1 MTIVV
6 LIVIV
11 AAFLWAITNHI
22 DKFLVNGIDE
32 SASSIETLLMFSTLV
47 AGLVFSPIWLIICN
61 FNVSLSMSS
70 LIVVFLA
77 SFIFLMATYVYF
89 KALDTN
95 DTTIIVI
102 MFQMIPV
109 FSFIL
114 ALIFFDEML
123 TFNQILGSII
133 IIVAAIIISIDFNN
147 KESKFNLKALILMT
161 LSSFLYSVY
170 YILFDFA
177 IRHDNY
183 NVVAFWYQIGFLIMG
198 IVLFCIKRFRNNF
211 INAIKNNGKKYFS
224 LNALNELLALGANL
238 LENYANVTI
247 PLALA
252 NASTGLQC
260 MFVFILGI
268 LGTKLLPKYFNEDLN
283 KKTII
288 QKTICIIVSIVGLII
303 MYK

>member
-123 TFNQILGSII
+123 TFNQIIGSII

-161 LSSFLYSVY
+161 LSSLLYSVY

-183 NVVAFWYQIGFLIMG
+183 NAVAFWYQIGFLIMG

-224 LNALNELLALGANL
+224 LNALNELLALG
-238 LENYANVTI
+238 
-247 PLALA
+247 LALA

-268 LGTKLLPKYFNEDLN
+268 LGTKFLPKYFNEDLN

-288 QKTICIIVSIVGLII
+288 QKTICIILSIIGLVI
-303 MYK
+303 MYM

>member
-147 KESKFNLKALILMT
+147 KESKFNLKTLILMT
-161 LSSFLYSVY
+161 LSSLLYSVY

-183 NVVAFWYQIGFLIMG
+183 NAVAFWYQIGFLIMG

-247 PLALA
+247 PIALA
-252 NASTGLQC
+252 NASNGLQC

-268 LGTKLLPKYFNEDLN
+268 LGTKFLPKYFNEDLN
-283 KKTII
+283 KKVII
-288 QKTICIIVSIVGLII
+288 QKIICIILSIIGLVI
-303 MYK
+303 MYM